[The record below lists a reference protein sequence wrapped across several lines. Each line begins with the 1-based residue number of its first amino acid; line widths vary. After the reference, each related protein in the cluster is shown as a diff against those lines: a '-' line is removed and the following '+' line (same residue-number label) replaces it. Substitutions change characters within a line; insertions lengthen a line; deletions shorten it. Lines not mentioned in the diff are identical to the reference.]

1 MTKRAIVPPKMRSLC
16 EDWRMSPAVE
26 RNGLV
31 FLTGFNGVPLEGELS
46 YDPATQIRAAFAQVD
61 MVLQEG
67 GMSFDDLVEMTSYHV
82 GLRNHLELFKKIR
95 AEHVREPY
103 PAWTAIEVAGFA
115 SEGVIVELKVVAR
128 RPS

>member
-1 MTKRAIVPPKMRSLC
+1 
-16 EDWRMSPAVE
+16 MSPAVE
-26 RNGLV
+26 CNGLV